1 MGAFFPDIEHLPYID
16 INSKQDIEVHYKCL
30 LKLGSFNIKWWQL
43 LHDIVLLVWYPL
55 WKTLLYWK
63 PWNCILYYT
72 RDPLQTRL
80 GY

>member
-43 LHDIVLLVWYPL
+43 LHDIVLLV
-55 WKTLLYWK
+55 
-63 PWNCILYYT
+63 
-72 RDPLQTRL
+72 
-80 GY
+80 